1 MGEKELETVHC
12 SRQGSFLPIHAS
24 LQAENSPNPNP
35 NFRGNIYFYY
45 LDEENARVSPKGKVT
60 KTFYFNT
67 SSCSGICRL
76 WKNLI
81 ARTFKILLGSSI
93 LSEGKRLSGQI
104 KTGKI
109 NRKINSSILSIYP
122 EKDREVEILKEGIRI
137 LMCQEKTWELR
148 D

>member
-1 MGEKELETVHC
+1 M
-12 SRQGSFLPIHAS
+12 
-24 LQAENSPNPNP
+24 
-35 NFRGNIYFYY
+35 
-45 LDEENARVSPKGKVT
+45 
-60 KTFYFNT
+60 
-67 SSCSGICRL
+67 
-76 WKNLI
+76 I